1 MKRQLDWLTP
11 LIMAVLAAGSLQG
24 ASLTLDQVLARMEQQ
39 GDTLRSLEAD
49 LTQRKWTDI
58 LQEFDQGE
66 SGRFQ
71 FLKASG
77 EVYLRKDIQRPQPNF
92 LVIRKGEVIFY
103 QPAIKQAQRH
113 QLGENKDKAEFLL
126 LGFGT
131 SREALQE
138 AYRIALLGEEEVDGR
153 HTYVVELTPRSERV
167 SAFFSKIVLWI
178 DSQLWVPIQQKLVE
192 PTEDYLL
199 VGFRNVRLNPK
210 LSPQDFEL
218 KIPKDVKVVGSG

>member
-1 MKRQLDWLTP
+1 
-11 LIMAVLAAGSLQG
+11 MAVLAAGSLQG

-138 AYRIALLGEEEVDGR
+138 AYRMALLGEEEVDGR